1 MATDRLGSIVAFV
14 RVAELGSF
22 AKAAKALGI
31 SSSAVSKSVARL
43 ELRLFQRTTRALS
56 LTEEGRLF
64 FQTCNR
70 VLAELDKAEQ
80 SLRERATTPSGVLKV
95 EFPAALGRLK
105 IVPALGALTRKYP
118 ALRIGLSG

>member
-43 ELRLFQRTTRALS
+43 EDRLELRLFQRTTRALS
-56 LTEEGRLF
+56 LTEEGACYFRH
-64 FQTCNR
+64 
-70 VLAELDKAEQ
+70 A
-80 SLRERATTPSGVLKV
+80 
-95 EFPAALGRLK
+95 
-105 IVPALGALTRKYP
+105 
-118 ALRIGLSG
+118 IGCWRS